1 MQVVRG
7 LGRHLELQEAA
18 KRQKQMQREREQ
30 VHTTPRPRRGSIEQQ
45 PKLTD
50 FFVRVLLVWSGGV
63 FGAAVVACGSGG
75 AVHSAAA
82 FQSLDQGAEQAA
94 RRTRSGD
101 PLAQICLCRK
111 RES

>member
-1 MQVVRG
+1 M
-7 LGRHLELQEAA
+7 ELQEAA

-30 VHTTPRPRRGSIEQQ
+30 VRTTPRRSIEQR

-101 PLAQICLCRK
+101 RLAQICLCKK

>member
-30 VHTTPRPRRGSIEQQ
+30 VHHTAPLDRAATEADGF
-45 PKLTD
+45 L
-50 FFVRVLLVWSGGV
+50 RVLLVWSGGV

-101 PLAQICLCRK
+101 PLAQICLCKNWER
-111 RES
+111 